1 MAKNVTSISQAM
13 PMVAPNIDSNEIIAT
28 LRAATD
34 IFGDMF
40 ERAEE
45 LEAFLETSAALA
57 GKQQLDPARAFLFA
71 RTGARLAHALM
82 IDLDAAFERFALEAD
97 RYEQRG
103 TASLGEPT

>member
-1 MAKNVTSISQAM
+1 MFKEAVSSLSVTLADNQ
-13 PMVAPNIDSNEIIAT
+13 EIVAT
-28 LRAATD
+28 LQAVAANFSTA
-34 IFGDMF
+34 F

-57 GKQQLDPARAFLFA
+57 GKNQLDPAQAFLFA

-97 RYEQRG
+97 RYEQQTG
-103 TASLGEPT
+103 TVPLGEPV

>member
-1 MAKNVTSISQAM
+1 MAKSATAMSQTA
-13 PMVAPNIDSNEIIAT
+13 PIVAPNIDSNEVTAT

-40 ERAEE
+40 ERVEE

-57 GKQQLDPARAFLFA
+57 GKDQLDPAQAFLFA

-97 RYEQRG
+97 RYEQHG
-103 TASLGEPT
+103 TMSLGEPA

>member
-1 MAKNVTSISQAM
+1 MFKGDASSL
-13 PMVAPNIDSNEIIAT
+13 SAT
-28 LRAATD
+28 LADNREIVATLQAAAEN
-34 IFGDMF
+34 FGTAF

-57 GKQQLDPARAFLFA
+57 GKDQLDPAQAFLFA

-82 IDLDAAFERFALEAD
+82 IDLDAAFERFALESD

-103 TASLGEPT
+103 TASPGEPT

>member
-1 MAKNVTSISQAM
+1 MAKNATAISQTA
-13 PMVAPNIDSNEIIAT
+13 PMVAPNIDSNEIITT
-28 LRAATD
+28 LRTATD

-57 GKQQLDPARAFLFA
+57 GKDQLDPAEAFLFA

-82 IDLDAAFERFALEAD
+82 VALDAAFERFALEAD
-97 RYEQRG
+97 RYEQNG
-103 TASLGEPT
+103 TASLGEPA